1 MPNLKKW
8 LSSLLL
14 LATATVPALAGS
26 NDANPANANGANATS
41 AEATAAPASPSLTP
55 TAGDANV
62 TALLGVLVMKGVLAP
77 TEANAIRNTAPEAEF
92 QLLVEAL
99 SRKGLL
105 SAADLSATAA
115 PGAAQPAAAPAVRET
130 VSADLAGPEASPQ
143 TQPQT
148 PIPSRVAGEL
158 PPPPGAVVPA
168 VTPVRVFPVD
178 APKTGAL
185 AGIKA

>member
-77 TEANAIRNTAPEAEF
+77 TEANAIRNAATEAKF
-92 QLLVEAL
+92 QLLVDAL
-99 SRKGLL
+99 NRKGVL
-105 SAADLSATAA
+105 SAGICLR
-115 PGAAQPAAAPAVRET
+115 PRV
-130 VSADLAGPEASPQ
+130 PQ
-143 TQPQT
+143 RNLLQRRLRPLRLKLRRRFQ
-148 PIPSRVAGEL
+148 
-158 PPPPGAVVPA
+158 
-168 VTPVRVFPVD
+168 
-178 APKTGAL
+178 
-185 AGIKA
+185 